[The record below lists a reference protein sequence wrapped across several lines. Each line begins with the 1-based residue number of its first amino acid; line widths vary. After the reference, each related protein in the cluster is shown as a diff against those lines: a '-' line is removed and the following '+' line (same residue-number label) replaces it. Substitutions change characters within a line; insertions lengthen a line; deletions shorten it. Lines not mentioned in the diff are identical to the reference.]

1 MIQQAKKFTE
11 EDSHVVSF
19 CLGAA
24 VHGWGDLFE
33 ELAEDREQIEVGH
46 LERREQLKEVERK
59 QGVLGRV
66 HQTWVQAVLDEHVDH
81 FGVFLVLTL
90 L

>member
-46 LERREQLKEVERK
+46 L
-59 QGVLGRV
+59 
-66 HQTWVQAVLDEHVDH
+66 
-81 FGVFLVLTL
+81 
-90 L
+90 